1 MSHFT
6 KIKTKLYDRVTIEK
20 SLSDLNIEWESNA
33 EKIRGY
39 NNQEHS
45 ADIVI
50 RQSNNHEIGFKW
62 NDIEYELVA
71 DLMFWDQKYSVNKFL
86 NQLNQRYAFNLIA
99 KVSEEQSF
107 QYVEAENQQNG
118 SIRLL
123 LTEYHKQVFFPVC
136 ISFLF
141 IMDMSQVEVVIVYHG
156 NFSIRK
162 QCNPFWFFTYK
173 YTKVV
178 YI

>member
-6 KIKTKLYDRVTIEK
+6 NIKTKLYDRATIEK
-20 SLSDLNIEWESNA
+20 SLSDLNIEWEVGATNV
-33 EKIRGY
+33 RGY
-39 NNQEHS
+39 KNQEQY

-50 RQSNNHEIGFKW
+50 RQKNNHDIGFKW
-62 NDIEYELVA
+62 NNKEYELVA

-107 QYVEAENQQNG
+107 QYVAAENQQDG

-123 LTEYHKQVFFPVC
+123 L
-136 ISFLF
+136 
-141 IMDMSQVEVVIVYHG
+141 
-156 NFSIRK
+156 RK
-162 QCNPFWFFTYK
+162 FK
-173 YTKVV
+173 
-178 YI
+178 